1 LAITAEANKGAHTV
15 ALPHPSDPSRQVA
28 WNGDAFVVDGA
39 AVRVLA
45 YDVSQSGWTDEL
57 TQLHE
62 EVGGSD
68 HFIDVASRNDAI
80 EEVTRSV
87 TVAPSTVLEIG
98 CSSGFLLRELL
109 SRLPGHRI
117 IGADYTRGTL
127 EALAA
132 KMPGV
137 PLVQFD
143 LTKCPLPDAFVDVA
157 VLINVLEHIDDHKAA
172 VAQLFRIVRP
182 GGSVII
188 EVPANSSLFD
198 VYDRVLM
205 HYRRYNMPDL
215 VNLLTGAGFEVERRS
230 HLGFL
235 LYPAFYLAKRLN
247 QIRYR
252 RQADV
257 NEEQLVA
264 GMIASTRKSS
274 GIMSLVMRFEGM
286 LRRYFYLPVG
296 IRCLVTCRKPGG
308 PSQ

>member
-1 LAITAEANKGAHTV
+1 MAITAEANQGPHTI
-15 ALPHPSDPSRQVA
+15 ALPHPTEPSRQVA
-28 WNGDAFVVDGA
+28 WNGEAFVVDGA
-39 AVRVLA
+39 AIRVLA

-68 HFIDVASRNDAI
+68 HFIDVASRNYAI

-87 TVAPSTVLEIG
+87 TSAPSTVLEIG

-109 SRLPGHRI
+109 QRLPRHRI

-205 HYRRYNMPDL
+205 HYRRYNMSDL
-215 VNLLTGAGFEVERRS
+215 VNLLTSAGFEIERRS

-252 RQADV
+252 KQADV
-257 NEEQLVA
+257 NEQQLVA
-264 GMIASTRKSS
+264 DMIASTRKSS
-274 GIMSLVMRFEGM
+274 WIMGLVMRLETT